1 MRGVLEAEYNNV
13 SPRRD
18 LSWLLTAT
26 DRFSESELRS
36 DCWIT
41 QGEGHWWPSQ
51 EQFGVSGAK
60 LGLIGLGSRESRS
73 WWGRKRGHGNL
84 LWRSYCKGEQRNGVI
99 ALREDVIVA
108 AVAVSFDHDGKVKK
122 TPEILAG
129 DLTRMKCWLY
139 SAIGT
144 ISMLS
149 APLSQTT
156 YRLKPMHPGGSGH
169 RSTLS
174 WALRFLDIWQCSRG
188 WGRWCEFLGCWPAV
202 SSWTKL
208 FNIHEPLFSHQNKV
222 VLNSWGYLKD

>member
-1 MRGVLEAEYNNV
+1 MSQNWGATAGLRKVKVIGDLHRSSSVCLVQNLAWLDWVPERAEV
-13 SPRRD
+13 
-18 LSWLLTAT
+18 
-26 DRFSESELRS
+26 
-36 DCWIT
+36 
-41 QGEGHWWPSQ
+41 
-51 EQFGVSGAK
+51 
-60 LGLIGLGSRESRS
+60 S